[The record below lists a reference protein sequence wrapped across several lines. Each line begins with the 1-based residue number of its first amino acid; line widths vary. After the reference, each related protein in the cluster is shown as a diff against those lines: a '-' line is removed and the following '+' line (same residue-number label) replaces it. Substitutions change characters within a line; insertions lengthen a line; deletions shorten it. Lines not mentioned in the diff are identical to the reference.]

1 MFTHGDIK
9 TTFACEDTALLL
21 HRVIIAVQLVATHAQ
36 VGRATGT
43 NDRDTD
49 TAADAGLL
57 RIVVIAVLLALQQQ
71 VTADLR
77 IDGFAICLST
87 NQCCITPAAERQCAA
102 RVNLCFRP
110 EGAVTVLFTLPF
122 VGVGKNTQATT
133 GATDT
138 HTDTHTAAA
147 AAVTAVGFLRTGRAE
162 Q

>member
-1 MFTHGDIK
+1 MLGLEIGFVLDVTEAQCAGIQTVLALVCRAGNHCAIKLGVFAHGDIK
-9 TTFACEDTALLL
+9 AAFACEDTALLL

-77 IDGFAICLST
+77 IDGF
-87 NQCCITPAAERQCAA
+87 PAD
-102 RVNLCFRP
+102 LRP
-110 EGAVTVLFTLPF
+110 L
-122 VGVGKNTQATT
+122 Q
-133 GATDT
+133 
-138 HTDTHTAAA
+138 
-147 AAVTAVGFLRTGRAE
+147 
-162 Q
+162 